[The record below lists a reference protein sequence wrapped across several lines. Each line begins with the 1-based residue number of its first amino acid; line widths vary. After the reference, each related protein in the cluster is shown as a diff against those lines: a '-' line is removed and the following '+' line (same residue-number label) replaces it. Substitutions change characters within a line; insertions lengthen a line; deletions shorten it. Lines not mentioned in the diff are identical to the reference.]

1 MPVAEFGAA
10 IGVMQV
16 DDNVGGVE
24 QYDQVLC
31 EVGNRI
37 DLQIGITQQHG
48 AGLGDAEQ
56 GADDREID
64 ILQILRL
71 AHTGYV
77 AVARDLRHG
86 EHTILAP
93 AIFARTG
100 AKGSPEVGGSRNI
113 PPIRCRLSLKA
124 ASSDAGGLSSNNG
137 TTGSDRSTRGKFR
150 LIEAMISSRLLIVS
164 LRDWPDA
171 KRGRSASAG
180 AAPRGAGPRHRG
192 RCRSPTSADAPTPHR
207 RRRSRR
213 DRRRA
218 ETAIH
223 RPPSSR
229 SAWPAASRAA
239 RRAPD
244 ATRRSARGY

>member
-100 AKGSPEVGGSRNI
+100 ARGSPEVGGSRNI
-113 PPIRCRLSLKA
+113 PPIRCRLSLNA
-124 ASSDAGGLSSNNG
+124 ASSDGGVVLSNSGTAGSG
-137 TTGSDRSTRGKFR
+137 RSARGR
-150 LIEAMISSRLLIVS
+150 LARTEARMSSRLLIVCPRGS
-164 LRDWPDA
+164 PDTSC
-171 KRGRSASAG
+171 GRSAWAG
-180 AAPRGAGPRHRG
+180 AAPHGVCPRR
-192 RCRSPTSADAPTPHR
+192 
-207 RRRSRR
+207 
-213 DRRRA
+213 
-218 ETAIH
+218 
-223 RPPSSR
+223 
-229 SAWPAASRAA
+229 
-239 RRAPD
+239 
-244 ATRRSARGY
+244 